1 MHASFSL
8 LFSHGSL
15 GCGVTWSE
23 VSPSSPP
30 CPVGSQCKELSLP
43 IWQMDLGL
51 SAHGSPLS
59 LHSVPVSAAT
69 PDSSARTTSKLC
81 RSIVGVPSLVLVWCW
96 FPLST
101 KLAGFFS
108 VLLVRCSSSPA
119 SNTQLYRYVSVLKQ
133 RKFGFAFINFE
144 IQKIKRSKDQ
154 NTKGPSQPHTPREIQ
169 YPRYCILVLYCTVV
183 LVRYS
188 ASKKIHR
195 TRRELPVLFNS

>member
-1 MHASFSL
+1 VHASFSL

-133 RKFGFAFINFE
+133 RKFGFAF
-144 IQKIKRSKDQ
+144 KILRSKRSKDQ
-154 NTKGPSQPHTPREIQ
+154 RSKYKRAFTATHPE
-169 YPRYCILVLYCTVV
+169 RYSTRGTAYWYCTVQ
-183 LVRYS
+183 
-188 ASKKIHR
+188 
-195 TRRELPVLFNS
+195 

>member
-43 IWQMDLGL
+43 IWQMELGL

-133 RKFGFAFINFE
+133 RKFGFAF
-144 IQKIKRSKDQ
+144 KILRSKRSKDQ
-154 NTKGPSQPHTPREIQ
+154 KIKIQKGLHSHTLPE
-169 YPRYCILVLYCTVV
+169 RYSTRGTAYWYCTVQ
-183 LVRYS
+183 
-188 ASKKIHR
+188 
-195 TRRELPVLFNS
+195 